1 MKNMKTLV
9 EKMTKEP
16 QLTTSK
22 IPAQTLIEQFNTFIT
37 NYQKALSDKIKLS

>member
-1 MKNMKTLV
+1 MKNTGRKNYQ
-9 EKMTKEP
+9 EP